1 MFRSFFLSKFWF
13 RWSWPGMGVIVLGT
27 WYQVQVD
34 VKINEWFGGF
44 YDLIQKALSTPNS
57 VQLSEFNSFLLTFGK
72 IAGHLCCCCCF
83 PQLFYKALD
92 I

>member
-44 YDLIQKALSTPNS
+44 YDLIQKLLAHQIVFSCQNS
-57 VQLSEFNSFLLTFGK
+57 IRSF
-72 IAGHLCCCCCF
+72 
-83 PQLFYKALD
+83 
-92 I
+92 